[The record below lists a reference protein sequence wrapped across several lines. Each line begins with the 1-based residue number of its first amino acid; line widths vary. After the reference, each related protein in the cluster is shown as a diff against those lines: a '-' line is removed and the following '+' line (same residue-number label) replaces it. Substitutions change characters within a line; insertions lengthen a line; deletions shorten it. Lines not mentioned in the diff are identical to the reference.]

1 VSRTLV
7 PLILVGSAGA
17 SLLLNELRWFA
28 RRPLVVRLAPYA
40 AGARPRPRSATL
52 GAAIRDS
59 IAPLAQDIGARFTGL
74 LGVTEETSVRLDRI
88 HSPLSVVQFR
98 TRQLSW
104 SVVACTAA
112 SLTTLVVGLPSPL
125 VVLLLA
131 GSPVLAFLVVEQ
143 QLAKASSAWSGRV
156 RLELPVV
163 AEQLGMLLSAGYSL
177 GGALNRIAR
186 RGQGSCGRDLLRVC
200 ARIRQG
206 LSDLDALREWAD
218 RADVAALDR
227 LVGVLALNREAGDL
241 GQLIS
246 EEARS
251 VRREVHRDLVDR
263 IERRSQQ
270 VWVPVT
276 VATLVP
282 GVLFLA
288 VPFVD
293 ALSAFTSE

>member
-7 PLILVGSAGA
+7 PLILVGTAGA
-17 SLLLNELRWFA
+17 SLLLAELRWFA
-28 RRPLVVRLAPYA
+28 RRPLVARLAPYV
-40 AGARPRPRSATL
+40 AGARPRSRYATL

-59 IAPLAQDIGARFTGL
+59 IAPLAQDIGARITRL
-74 LGVTEETSVRLDRI
+74 LGVTDETSVRLDRI
-88 HSPLSVVQFR
+88 HSPLSVIQFR
-98 TRQLSW
+98 TRQLGW

-112 SLTTLVVGLPSPL
+112 ALTTLVAGLPPPL
-125 VVLLLA
+125 AVLLLA

-143 QLAKASSAWSGRV
+143 QLAKASSAWSGGV

-163 AEQLGMLLSAGYSL
+163 AEQLGMLLSSGYSL

-186 RGQGSCGRDLLRVC
+186 RGQGRCGRDLGRVC

-241 GQLIS
+241 ARLIS

-251 VRREVHRDLVDR
+251 VRREVHRDLVER
-263 IERRSQQ
+263 IERRAQQ

-288 VPFVD
+288 VPFVE